1 MRVEWLVDSSA
12 SLTVA
17 QMVVKMVA
25 YWVDSKAD
33 LMAVWMVEMKAGQMA
48 AQKVV
53 MKVEWLVDSSASLT
67 VAQMEPQMV
76 TMLEPT
82 KEL

>member
-1 MRVEWLVDSSA
+1 MWVDSSA

-33 LMAVWMVEMKAGQMA
+33 LMAVRKVEMKAVA
-48 AQKVV
+48 S
-53 MKVEWLVDSSASLT
+53 VDSMDS
-67 VAQMEPQMV
+67 M
-76 TMLEPT
+76 
-82 KEL
+82 